1 MSFNLKK
8 VLLFTIVI
16 TILVIS
22 VLYFFNSK
30 SNDIQNKEID
40 ISMNSES
47 LIENINLGKAL
58 YVKNCA
64 SCHGVN
70 LQGQPNWSTKKD
82 ADGHNLSPPL
92 NGTGHTWHHSED
104 QLFNVIKY
112 GFKIYNENY
121 DGKMQGNDEL
131 SDNDIW
137 AILDYIKSV
146 WPQSIQKKYK
156 SMTKH

>member
-1 MSFNLKK
+1 MKK
-8 VLLFTIVI
+8 ILILIVI
-16 TILVIS
+16 IILVIGG
-22 VLYFFNSK
+22 YFLLFQSKNSLEEVNK
-30 SNDIQNKEID
+30 S
-40 ISMNSES
+40 S
-47 LIENINLGKAL
+47 LSLEDVSAKLELGKAL
-58 YVKNCA
+58 YYTNCA
-64 SCHGVN
+64 SCHGIN

-137 AILDYIKSV
+137 VILDYIKSV
-146 WPQSIQKKYK
+146 WPESIQKKYK
-156 SMTKH
+156 NMTKH